1 MPDVDLTI
9 REAERSDASEM
20 AALMCELGY
29 ETTPTEMETRLIS
42 ILPDSAYKTYVAM
55 VDGRIC
61 GMIGTLAHPSYEHND
76 FSGRILALVTS
87 GTTRRRGVGRALIAA
102 AEENFARRGITRVA
116 LNTRLTR
123 ADAHKFYQALGYER
137 NGYRFVKNIRD
148 R

>member
-9 REAERSDASEM
+9 REAELSDASEM
-20 AALMCELGY
+20 AALMYELGY
-29 ETTPTEMETRLIS
+29 ETTLTEMETRLIS